1 MRPRALVTGAAGFIG
16 SHVAEY
22 CATAIGLDVV
32 GVDDLS
38 GGFEANFEPTR
49 RLGGR
54 LVIGNVL
61 DDKFMRHLFAKY
73 GPFDYVY
80 HLAAYAAEGLSH
92 FIRRY
97 NYENNLVASATVLNC
112 ALRQGEE
119 GHRVRRFVFTSSI
132 AAYGSTP
139 VLPMIETT
147 PKTPE
152 DPYGIAKLAFEFD
165 LVAAKRVF
173 PELIDYT
180 IFRPHNVYG
189 PRQNL
194 ADKFRNAV
202 AIFINQIM
210 RHQPITI
217 YGDGR
222 QTRAFSYIDD
232 VAPVI
237 AASVLVDAAENEDF
251 FVGTD
256 NATSVNNLA
265 ALVARAMGTPDH
277 QIVHLDARKEVV
289 HAHASNAK
297 MRCAFA
303 PAQPV
308 TLAEGLASTVQ
319 NFRAHGASEPT
330 GYLSIEVASHLPPTW
345 ARWLA
350 HVARRH
356 HAAASCAGD
365 CADDRCMGDHVIK
378 AESDCPVPIVLN
390 SRKPAVLFIVPG
402 FGGMPARREVV
413 AHNLELLQAQTI
425 DLRCIV
431 YVYNDEGAS
440 NARQNFKHVCDIVGP
455 ARGSWVD
462 FASRVPKHS
471 IRDSDFVCL
480 GIDDVRLDASVNLPK
495 LFNLMRWNCVD
506 IAAPACKGSGHP
518 VMQPKPLNSQQN
530 VVGRRTEAVE
540 IQFTVFTVAQYTCFV
555 NLVTTLFAF
564 DPDTHASTSF
574 DQYLRNWCNASV
586 GIVDTMIVHHLASA
600 TGYLQEE
607 FKKKI
612 KFNTARNATYGG
624 RGVETF
630 MKAQGVPKIGRQGGF
645 QEHCGILREGMPP
658 GPPQP

>member
-1 MRPRALVTGAAGFIG
+1 MLVPVQPTSAYLSRAISTREQCKKSRHNISEKRVHLLLLSLSASLYNNPICLTLRKLLQLFHMRSITQEIVRLLLLLPYAVVLLPCLYPLPTTVAARDCSHQKLDRLVSAARIEHEAMHMRPRALVTGAAGFIG

-303 PAQPV
+303 PAPPV

-425 DLRCIV
+425 DLSCIV

-471 IRDSDFVCL
+471 IRDSDFVAHSDKIHFFHC
-480 GIDDVRLDASVNLPK
+480 IYS
-495 LFNLMRWNCVD
+495 
-506 IAAPACKGSGHP
+506 I
-518 VMQPKPLNSQQN
+518 
-530 VVGRRTEAVE
+530 
-540 IQFTVFTVAQYTCFV
+540 IY
-555 NLVTTLFAF
+555 F
-564 DPDTHASTSF
+564 DSLS
-574 DQYLRNWCNASV
+574 
-586 GIVDTMIVHHLASA
+586 
-600 TGYLQEE
+600 
-607 FKKKI
+607 
-612 KFNTARNATYGG
+612 
-624 RGVETF
+624 
-630 MKAQGVPKIGRQGGF
+630 
-645 QEHCGILREGMPP
+645 
-658 GPPQP
+658 